1 MSCRSP
7 RQASGSHSRLAEQVR
22 HGTDQAPSDLSRG
35 QSDLLRDL
43 CNQKQLTGVE
53 AVVQAHEPTFLLG
66 QGGEGLR
73 LGCPQRLPLWS
84 AALARG
90 GTQLHT
96 DVVADGGAGGPS
108 VLTPPLELAGRATR
122 PLIRPGVQGR
132 EAGPACGAHPGSR
145 SHRFGPE
152 QPRHTGDKQAAEA
165 CPLETELLAE
175 VGLSRAPTSIQAV
188 APRAAAAV
196 LPNVKQIR

>member
-73 LGCPQRLPLWS
+73 LGCPQRLPL
-84 AALARG
+84 
-90 GTQLHT
+90 
-96 DVVADGGAGGPS
+96 
-108 VLTPPLELAGRATR
+108 
-122 PLIRPGVQGR
+122 
-132 EAGPACGAHPGSR
+132 
-145 SHRFGPE
+145 
-152 QPRHTGDKQAAEA
+152 
-165 CPLETELLAE
+165 
-175 VGLSRAPTSIQAV
+175 
-188 APRAAAAV
+188 
-196 LPNVKQIR
+196 